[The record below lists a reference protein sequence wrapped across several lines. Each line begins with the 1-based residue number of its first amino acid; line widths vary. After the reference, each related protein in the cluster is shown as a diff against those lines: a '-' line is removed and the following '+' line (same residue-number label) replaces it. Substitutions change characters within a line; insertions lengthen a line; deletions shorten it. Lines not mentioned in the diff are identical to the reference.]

1 MRQEKRSDERCPG
14 TAPKG
19 LWRRKLRRLLLV
31 SVLALYAISIPWY
44 RRGGEVPEIV
54 LGVPDWFALALG
66 CYAGVAL
73 LNAVAWLITDIEEP
87 VAEEIDGR

>member
-1 MRQEKRSDERCPG
+1 LRQAKRSDERCQDR
-14 TAPKG
+14 APEG
-19 LWRRKLRRLLLV
+19 HWRPRLRRLLLV

-44 RRGGEVPEIV
+44 RQGGEVPEIV

-73 LNAVAWLITDIEEP
+73 LNAIAWLITDIEDP
-87 VAEEIDGR
+87 VAEEKPGR